1 MSSANTKIQEPSM
14 EEILASIRRIIADD
28 QEVLRGASRERGE
41 PSPSLTNVLDLTER
55 QSALLGR
62 QDADP
67 FNGLNAPEPE
77 SHDARGFDADD
88 HSDNDLQLDT
98 YDDVDE
104 DAERDLPP
112 QPDPRRAD
120 TLLSSAANA
129 SVSDAFTRLGSTLM
143 PTQPQTLEDLMK
155 DMLRPMLKAWLDENL
170 PSLVERLV
178 QAEIDRIS
186 RRR

>member
-1 MSSANTKIQEPSM
+1 M

-104 DAERDLPP
+104 DANATVPRSRIQRLAIPIPAAPTRSSRAPP
-112 QPDPRRAD
+112 THPYRTHSPG
-120 TLLSSAANA
+120 SA
-129 SVSDAFTRLGSTLM
+129 
-143 PTQPQTLEDLMK
+143 
-155 DMLRPMLKAWLDENL
+155 RPSCR
-170 PSLVERLV
+170 P
-178 QAEIDRIS
+178 S
-186 RRR
+186 RRRSKTS